1 MALLRGGRAVAGASR
16 ASRRWPKGCGAQLYF
31 IARAP
36 FAIIC
41 YAFQMPKLRRAH
53 RPLLLAPIAG
63 GTCVCIAYLMVAWLE
78 TSACVLGVPT
88 ISLSL
93 LLAASGTSLPNCLV
107 AMYVAKKG
115 RGTTAV
121 STVFGSNIFDIL
133 IALALPW
140 AIYSSIFGPITVFE
154 SLGFGTAYALTTIMI
169 ATFALFVIL
178 SATNGWVVTHPHAWI
193 YLAIYAAFV
202 VYVILD
208 AIPGIVPGPASR

>member
-1 MALLRGGRAVAGASR
+1 
-16 ASRRWPKGCGAQLYF
+16 
-31 IARAP
+31 
-36 FAIIC
+36 
-41 YAFQMPKLRRAH
+41 MPKLRRAH

-140 AIYSSIFGPITVFE
+140 AIYSSIFGPITVFS

-178 SATNGWVVTHPHAWI
+178 SATNAWVVTHPHAWI

>member
-1 MALLRGGRAVAGASR
+1 MCVDLSAYFLPWLDLRSYSIIQSIKTCFVATLT
-16 ASRRWPKGCGAQLYF
+16 RR
-31 IARAP
+31 
-36 FAIIC
+36 
-41 YAFQMPKLRRAH
+41 
-53 RPLLLAPIAG
+53 
-63 GTCVCIAYLMVAWLE
+63 E
-78 TSACVLGVPT
+78 PT

-169 ATFALFVIL
+169 ATFALLFQRR
-178 SATNGWVVTHPHAWI
+178 A
-193 YLAIYAAFV
+193 
-202 VYVILD
+202 
-208 AIPGIVPGPASR
+208 

>member
-1 MALLRGGRAVAGASR
+1 
-16 ASRRWPKGCGAQLYF
+16 
-31 IARAP
+31 
-36 FAIIC
+36 
-41 YAFQMPKLRRAH
+41 
-53 RPLLLAPIAG
+53 
-63 GTCVCIAYLMVAWLE
+63 
-78 TSACVLGVPT
+78 
-88 ISLSL
+88 
-93 LLAASGTSLPNCLV
+93 
-107 AMYVAKKG
+107 MYVAKKG

-178 SATNGWVVTHPHAWI
+178 SATNAWVVSHPHAWI
-193 YLAIYAAFV
+193 YLVIYAAFV

>member
-1 MALLRGGRAVAGASR
+1 MAWWGATKMCVLIYLCVFSRGLICGATPLSKVSKPVLSPHGREYLARRAKGNADAAKRLSSALAGSLI
-16 ASRRWPKGCGAQLYF
+16 SRRTGAAG
-31 IARAP
+31 IETADRA
-36 FAIIC
+36 
-41 YAFQMPKLRRAH
+41 
-53 RPLLLAPIAG
+53 
-63 GTCVCIAYLMVAWLE
+63 
-78 TSACVLGVPT
+78 
-88 ISLSL
+88 
-93 LLAASGTSLPNCLV
+93 
-107 AMYVAKKG
+107 
-115 RGTTAV
+115 
-121 STVFGSNIFDIL
+121 
-133 IALALPW
+133 W

>member
-1 MALLRGGRAVAGASR
+1 
-16 ASRRWPKGCGAQLYF
+16 
-31 IARAP
+31 
-36 FAIIC
+36 
-41 YAFQMPKLRRAH
+41 
-53 RPLLLAPIAG
+53 
-63 GTCVCIAYLMVAWLE
+63 
-78 TSACVLGVPT
+78 
-88 ISLSL
+88 
-93 LLAASGTSLPNCLV
+93 
-107 AMYVAKKG
+107 MYVAKKG

-121 STVFGSNIFDIL
+121 STVFGCVEIKSRGDPRIRLNHHLHAIDATPVRAEPTQWLIFTQVFGSNIFDIL

-178 SATNGWVVTHPHAWI
+178 SATNAWVVTHPHAWI

>member
-1 MALLRGGRAVAGASR
+1 MPRGASCPR
-16 ASRRWPKGCGAQLYF
+16 EANADAARTFTFSNVRSPRTGAAEALKYP
-31 IARAP
+31 AGH
-36 FAIIC
+36 
-41 YAFQMPKLRRAH
+41 K
-53 RPLLLAPIAG
+53 PLFSSSP
-63 GTCVCIAYLMVAWLE
+63 
-78 TSACVLGVPT
+78 PD
-88 ISLSL
+88 
-93 LLAASGTSLPNCLV
+93 
-107 AMYVAKKG
+107 VAKKG

>member
-1 MALLRGGRAVAGASR
+1 M
-16 ASRRWPKGCGAQLYF
+16 
-31 IARAP
+31 
-36 FAIIC
+36 
-41 YAFQMPKLRRAH
+41 
-53 RPLLLAPIAG
+53 
-63 GTCVCIAYLMVAWLE
+63 
-78 TSACVLGVPT
+78 
-88 ISLSL
+88 
-93 LLAASGTSLPNCLV
+93 
-107 AMYVAKKG
+107 
-115 RGTTAV
+115 

-178 SATNGWVVTHPHAWI
+178 SATNSWVVTHPHAWI

>member
-1 MALLRGGRAVAGASR
+1 MPRIIKSVVPKRTRHESVAVYAAAHKIHLADFQNVEHVVKEHADHVKVNEDIEQAGRERAATKIEAAVRGHEAREHSKDLIAAHEHRDTEKEYKRPEAPAEGEHPHDADEGWLGGE
-16 ASRRWPKGCGAQLYF
+16 WPKGCGAQLYF

-107 AMYVAKKG
+107 A
-115 RGTTAV
+115 R
-121 STVFGSNIFDIL
+121 
-133 IALALPW
+133 
-140 AIYSSIFGPITVFE
+140 
-154 SLGFGTAYALTTIMI
+154 
-169 ATFALFVIL
+169 
-178 SATNGWVVTHPHAWI
+178 
-193 YLAIYAAFV
+193 
-202 VYVILD
+202 
-208 AIPGIVPGPASR
+208 

>member
-1 MALLRGGRAVAGASR
+1 MAPLYSLETSLRGGHTRAALR
-16 ASRRWPKGCGAQLYF
+16 PPTRP
-31 IARAP
+31 ARSA
-36 FAIIC
+36 
-41 YAFQMPKLRRAH
+41 RRARH
-53 RPLLLAPIAG
+53 NHTPAG
-63 GTCVCIAYLMVAWLE
+63 
-78 TSACVLGVPT
+78 
-88 ISLSL
+88 
-93 LLAASGTSLPNCLV
+93 
-107 AMYVAKKG
+107 
-115 RGTTAV
+115 GTTAV

-178 SATNGWVVTHPHAWI
+178 SATNAWVVTHPHAWV

-208 AIPGIVPGPASR
+208 AIPGIVPGPARSTTGSASIALSTPRALALALALAAAMVVSSRSAPHEPDLE